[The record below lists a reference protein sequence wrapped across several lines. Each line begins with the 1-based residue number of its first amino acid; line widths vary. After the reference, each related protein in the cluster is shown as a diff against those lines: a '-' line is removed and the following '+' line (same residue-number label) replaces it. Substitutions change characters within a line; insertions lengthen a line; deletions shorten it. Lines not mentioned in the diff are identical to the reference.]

1 MPSAIFCDGDLK
13 VNQQIKEFKW
23 SENQPD
29 VIYDLPHKLKK
40 KLKPAIFKKI
50 LMKAEIN
57 SSARGIGDSNK

>member
-1 MPSAIFCDGDLK
+1 MANIKLFEKINEILPSAIFCDGDLK

-40 KLKPAIFKKI
+40 
-50 LMKAEIN
+50 N
-57 SSARGIGDSNK
+57 